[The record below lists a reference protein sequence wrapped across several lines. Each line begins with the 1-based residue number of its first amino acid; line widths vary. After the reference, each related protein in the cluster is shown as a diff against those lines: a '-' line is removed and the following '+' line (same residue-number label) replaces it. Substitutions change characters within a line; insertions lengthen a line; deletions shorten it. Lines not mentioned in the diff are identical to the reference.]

1 MYWFTSASRN
11 GSCCL
16 SRLSSPS
23 PAEEFRP
30 DLVERVRGEIAAGV
44 YDTPDKWEEALDRLF
59 DRIEQA

>member
-16 SRLSSPS
+16 ARRSAPS
-23 PAEEFRP
+23 PEEDFRP
-30 DLVERVRGEIAAGV
+30 DLVERVRREIAAGL